1 MREALRLL
9 LGEEVEK
16 LVVMGLAK
24 DGSEVGGAH
33 SKTFLLS
40 CRLFRSL
47 TFCLSVCLCC
57 TCMSSRAR
65 CIASDETQQNCN
77 LRSCRREGTRKTVG
91 QPCTV

>member
-40 CRLFRSL
+40 CRPFRSL
-47 TFCLSVCLCC
+47 TFCLSVCLPLLY
-57 TCMSSRAR
+57 
-65 CIASDETQQNCN
+65 
-77 LRSCRREGTRKTVG
+77 LRVQPRSEHCKRRNTAKL
-91 QPCTV
+91 